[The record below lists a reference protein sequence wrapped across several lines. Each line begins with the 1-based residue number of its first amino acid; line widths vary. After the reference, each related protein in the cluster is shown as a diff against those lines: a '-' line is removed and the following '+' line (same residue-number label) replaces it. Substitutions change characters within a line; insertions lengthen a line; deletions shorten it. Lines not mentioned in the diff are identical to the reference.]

1 MKAVRASMP
10 YYMRVMNTMFDI
22 MNGLSVELAGT
33 LGGKKTRHRTHK
45 QLNASNSAYE
55 VSILKRLPVLF
66 EQGVHDIE
74 TSGGVLT
81 LHKNYFTWQSQH
93 IGSVIAHGVCSLI
106 DEYKVLRPGSSLD
119 LSVLSTDCLEIHFGD
134 MKQRAGQLTVEAATV
149 HDAQSNAMNF
159 KLCECYLKNNRQFA
173 RKTRRKQHYKS
184 NVSKCKK
191 EDSENKFKTSVVK
204 NKKN

>member
-1 MKAVRASMP
+1 
-10 YYMRVMNTMFDI
+10 
-22 MNGLSVELAGT
+22 
-33 LGGKKTRHRTHK
+33 
-45 QLNASNSAYE
+45 
-55 VSILKRLPVLF
+55 
-66 EQGVHDIE
+66 
-74 TSGGVLT
+74 
-81 LHKNYFTWQSQH
+81 
-93 IGSVIAHGVCSLI
+93 
-106 DEYKVLRPGSSLD
+106 
-119 LSVLSTDCLEIHFGD
+119 